1 MVKHTEAI
9 RQHLPTNCFSVFD
22 HFVGLALKELRISL
36 VNVTKSAGLV
46 IFSEEILKLHFFF
59 FCSVYLINPFRTNIS
74 IIALLSSFLEIIEIN
89 WDIRIKWLT
98 KVNDGA

>member
-1 MVKHTEAI
+1 MVKHTQNNLSTVADE
-9 RQHLPTNCFSVFD
+9 LFWCVD
-22 HFVGLALKELRISL
+22 HFVGLAFKELRISL

-59 FCSVYLINPFRTNIS
+59 CSVYLVNPFRTDIS

-89 WDIRIKWLT
+89 WEIRIKWLT
-98 KVNDGA
+98 KVNDGG